1 MLFFDNMEDN
11 ISDITTLGEYSQ
23 WNQVYWPLLLS
34 GTHKLFYEAMADSV
48 NAIIIGSSV
57 RKTFSVGVT
66 CFYIEDQAGGLT
78 MDRFKTGL
86 EQFSHKYSQ

>member
-1 MLFFDNMEDN
+1 MTSLSYSIQSASGVEYKDMLFFDNMEDN

-57 RKTFSVGVT
+57 RKTFSVPS
-66 CFYIEDQAGGLT
+66 L
-78 MDRFKTGL
+78 
-86 EQFSHKYSQ
+86 